1 MRVTRDV
8 IYDLLPAYFAGEASV
23 DTRALVEDF
32 LATDPELGRMAAR
45 FQAAAE
51 HSRGAVR
58 TGADRER
65 QTFNDARARMKL
77 RQAAWG
83 WTMGALLAFGIALA
97 TGVTGRR
104 IPNPGVIIGVVF
116 AAGAAATW
124 IAAFFGNAERW
135 YRALTGENE

>member
-1 MRVTRDV
+1 MTVTRDV

-23 DTRALVEDF
+23 DTRTLVEDF

-45 FQAAAE
+45 FQAAVQ
-51 HSRGAVR
+51 HSRAVGQ

-65 QTFNDARARMKL
+65 QTFNEARARMKL

-83 WTMGALLAFGIALA
+83 WTMGALVAFGIALA
-97 TGVTGRR
+97 TGITGRSA
-104 IPNPGVIIGVVF
+104 PNPGIIIGVVF

-124 IAAFFGNAERW
+124 IATFFGNAERW
-135 YRALTGENE
+135 YRALTGVND